1 MKSIYLSN
9 RFFLALGMLAGL
21 FALSFP
27 LPFLFPVAVGLSLMV
42 LGVTIAEIYFVFRQ
56 KNPLDGKRSTP
67 NVLSLSDSNH
77 ITLTIHNNTNQSFQI
92 QVIDELPP
100 ELEIRDFSLDT
111 EIEGQENIEHRYVV
125 RPLTRGKYHF
135 GYLNCF
141 ISTLLHFVQRRIQI
155 AKPIIVPVYPSI
167 IQMKELELKTLASL
181 AIHPGIKKLRRIGH
195 SYEFE
200 QIKHYQRGDDIR
212 SINWKASSRRNE
224 LMINQY
230 EDERSQQIYCIIDK
244 SRVMRMPFNGLTLM
258 DYAINTSLALSN
270 IILKKHDKPGLITF
284 SDKLGSLIPAAQHN
298 RQLQKILNALY
309 SEKEREAEANYEL
322 LHYATRKL
330 INGRSMI
337 LLFTNFESNFALER
351 VLPTLRKVNKNHL
364 LVVVLFINT
373 EIEDFSTKTPK
384 TTEDLYRQTI
394 AEKFLFEKKRMTH
407 RLRQYGIQTIF
418 TRPEDLSINAI
429 NKYLELKSKGMI

>member
-1 MKSIYLSN
+1 MSSIYLSN
-9 RFFLALGMLAGL
+9 RFFLALGMLAAL
-21 FALSFP
+21 FAISFS
-27 LPFLFPVAVGLSLMV
+27 LTFLFPVAVGLSLIL
-42 LGVTIAEIYFVFRQ
+42 LGFTIAEIYFVFRQ
-56 KNPLDGKRSTP
+56 KNPLDGKRALP
-67 NVLSLSDSNH
+67 NILSLSDPNMV
-77 ITLTIHNNTNQSFQI
+77 TLTLQNNTNQTFRLQG
-92 QVIDELPP
+92 IDELPP
-100 ELEIRDFSLDT
+100 ELEVRNFSYET
-111 EIEGQENIEHRYVV
+111 EINGQEVIQHKYEVT
-125 RPLTRGKYHF
+125 PLTRGKYHF
-135 GYLNCF
+135 GFLNCF
-141 ISTLLHFVQRRIQI
+141 ISTLLHLVQRKIQV
-155 AKPIIVPVYPSI
+155 AKPQVVPVYPSI
-167 IQMKELELKTLASL
+167 IQMKELELKTLASIAL
-181 AIHPGIKKLRRIGH
+181 APGIKKLRRIGH

-200 QIKHYQRGDDIR
+200 QIKYYQRGDDIR

-224 LMINQY
+224 LMVNQY

-244 SRVMRMPFNGLTLM
+244 SRVMRMPFAGLTLM

-309 SEKEREAEANYEL
+309 AEKEREVEANYEL

-330 INGRSMI
+330 INGRSLI

-364 LVVVLFINT
+364 LVAVLFINT
-373 EIEDFSTKTPK
+373 EIEDFARKPPK
-384 TTEDLYRQTI
+384 TTEDLYRQTT
-394 AEKFLFEKKRMTH
+394 AEKFLYEKKRMAY
-407 RLRQYGIQTIF
+407 RLRQYGIQTII

>member
-1 MKSIYLSN
+1 MSSIYLSN
-9 RFFLALGMLAGL
+9 RFFLALGMLAGM
-21 FALSFP
+21 FALSFSMT
-27 LPFLFPVAVGLSLMV
+27 FLYPVAIGLSTLL
-42 LGVTIAEIYFVFRQ
+42 LGITIAEIYFVFRQ
-56 KNPLDGKRSTP
+56 KKPLDGKRVVP
-67 NVLSLSDSNH
+67 NILSLSDSNTV
-77 ITLTIHNNTNQSFQI
+77 TLTIHNNTNQSFRL

-100 ELEIRDFSLDT
+100 ELEVRKFNFDT
-111 EIEGQENIEHRYVV
+111 AIHGLENIQHQYHVK
-125 RPLTRGKYHF
+125 PFSRGKYHF

-141 ISTLLHFVQRRIQI
+141 LSTLLHFVQRRVQV
-155 AKPIIVPVYPSI
+155 AKPQMVPVYPSI
-167 IQMKELELKTLASL
+167 IQMKELELKTLASI
-181 AIHPGIKKLRRIGH
+181 AIAPGIKKLRRIGH

-200 QIKHYQRGDDIR
+200 QIKVYQRGDDIR
-212 SINWKASSRRNE
+212 SINWKASSKRNE

-309 SEKEREAEANYEL
+309 GEKDRQVEANYDL

-330 INGRSMI
+330 INGRSML

-364 LVVVLFINT
+364 LVVILFINT
-373 EIEDFSTKTPK
+373 EIEDFAKQTPK
-384 TTEDLYRQTI
+384 TTEDLYRQTT
-394 AEKFLFEKKRMTH
+394 AEKFLYEKKQMTH
-407 RLRQYGIQTIF
+407 RLRQYGIQTII
-418 TRPEDLSINAI
+418 TRPEDLSINSI